1 MRVCIV
7 DDVNSPAFG
16 GGAQRPIASN
26 SIRIRQNK
34 QHIACA
40 NMSRCVLT
48 DLDLARNCLRE

>member
-40 NMSRCVLT
+40 NNMSRCV
-48 DLDLARNCLRE
+48 N